1 MCYNKV
7 GYYNLFLII
16 LCLSKKYLKM
26 NINKNVI
33 MPLKKISPRVFLFHL
48 LLFWC
53 QTNQPNKKDTISLQ
67 FDAGEYSERR
77 QFTISLFI
85 H

>member
-1 MCYNKV
+1 M
-7 GYYNLFLII
+7 
-16 LCLSKKYLKM
+16 CLSKKYLKM

-33 MPLKKISPRVFLFHL
+33 MQFKKISPRDFLFHL

-53 QTNQPNKKDTISLQ
+53 QTNQSNKKDTISLQ
-67 FDAGEYSERR
+67 LDAGEYSERR

-85 H
+85 HSSSKSLNN